1 MEGETI
7 GKYKNCVKIAAGG
20 MGAVYLTT
28 HPELKN
34 KVVIKKLTM
43 RGRGVVKERFKR
55 EAKIL
60 SELSSPYI
68 VRMFDYFSEGQAN
81 YIVLEYVD
89 GMSLDKLLKK
99 QGALPPQLAMLIFQ
113 DACLGLMTAHNKSV
127 VHRDIK
133 PGNILISRRGGVKLA
148 DFGIAGEGKKDEPE
162 QRETPKGDETVVT
175 GNAGNPE
182 GITQVGSSLGTP
194 AYMSPEQLDDSSSV
208 DKRSDI
214 YSMGVMLYE
223 MVTGKKPY
231 PGDMTATTILKIRK
245 GHYTNPSKI
254 VKDLPRAVKS
264 IIKKSMKPRRDNR
277 YQDLKPVI
285 GKVKKYLEKYDA
297 HEIRVSLSRAIIAK
311 TAIQLPEYEQKKETG
326 KKIAVIAAAIALFC
340 VVMFFA
346 LKESFFQRTL
356 LKPFF
361 APVSVSLT
369 LPEQAFADA
378 TSSAKA
384 FFFVN
389 DNDEIPEV
397 SHSTRSFRAKKQ
409 TADSAT
415 LQWETKDVF
424 LKPGDYRVKVVFGP
438 CVWWKSITVGK
449 ERTQVQLD
457 LSSAHQRSLKVHYS
471 AKDALTG
478 EDLTSQ
484 AHLRVQIG
492 SNWYDARKIDFS
504 KLKTGSV
511 YHFLLNAWG
520 YYDEYFSLAL
530 DWYQDEIFID
540 GALKK
545 K

>member
-34 KVVIKKLTM
+34 KVVIKKLTI
-43 RGRGVVKERFKR
+43 RGRGEWKERFKR
-55 EAKIL
+55 EAQIL
-60 SELSSPYI
+60 RELSSPYV

-89 GMSLDKLLKK
+89 GMSLDKLIKK
-99 QGALPPQLAMLIFQ
+99 QGALPPELAMLIFQ
-113 DACLGLMTAHNKSV
+113 DACLGLSTAHFKGV

-133 PGNILISRRGGVKLA
+133 PGNILISRRAAVKLA
-148 DFGIAGEGKKDEPE
+148 DFGIAGEKNEEEPSVH
-162 QRETPKGDETVVT
+162 RASNTDATVV
-175 GNAGNPE
+175 AASSDA
-182 GITQVGSSLGTP
+182 ITQVGSSLGTP

-231 PGDMTATTILKIRK
+231 PGDMTPTTINKIHK
-245 GHYTNPSKI
+245 GKYDRPSKI
-254 VKDLPRAVKS
+254 VENLPGAVKS
-264 IIKKSMKPRRDNR
+264 IIKKSMKPDRDKR
-277 YQDLKPVI
+277 YQDLKPVVN
-285 GKVKKYLEKYDA
+285 KVKKYLKNYDT
-297 HEIRVSLSRAIIAK
+297 HEIRVSLARAIIAK
-311 TAIQLPEYEQKKETG
+311 TRFDFPEYEEQNKTV
-326 KKIAVIAAAIALFC
+326 KKIAVVAAAVLLFC
-340 VVMFFA
+340 AAMLLA
-346 LKESFFQRTL
+346 WHENFFQRTL

-361 APVSVSLT
+361 TPVSVSLA
-369 LPEQAFADA
+369 LPAQ
-378 TSSAKA
+378 SSFSVDSAARA

-397 SHSTRSFRAKKQ
+397 ARTRRVFHNKKQ
-409 TADSAT
+409 TTQDT
-415 LQWETKDVF
+415 GVEWETRDVF
-424 LKPGDYRVKVVFGP
+424 LKPGSYRVKVVFGP
-438 CVWWKSITVGK
+438 CVWWEGVTVGK
-449 ERTQVQLD
+449 ERTQVKLD
-457 LSSAHQRSLKVHYS
+457 LSDATQRGLTVHYS

-478 EDLTSQ
+478 EDLTAQ

-492 SNWYDARKIDFS
+492 SNWYDTRKIDFS
-504 KLKTGSV
+504 KLKTGCV
-511 YHFLLNAWG
+511 YHFLLNVWG

-540 GALKK
+540 GAMKK